1 MRRLEHRVALA
12 AVASLAPLVFV
23 LAWFLFAEPRSPVTR
38 WTVAIIIVLSFAIL
52 IAAVRSQIDYPLRT
66 IANLISA
73 LREED
78 YSIRARGSNRNDAMG
93 EVTRELNLLTRAL
106 RNRRFGEVEA
116 AALVRS
122 VVEHIDSAIFAF
134 DERWRLRLVNR
145 AGERLLA
152 RPGEQLHG
160 RTAAELGLE
169 AFLGGEDTR
178 TVEVVLPGGHGRFRI
193 RRTTFREAGV
203 PHVLL
208 SMSDL
213 SRTLRE
219 EERQAWQRILRVLSH
234 ELNNSLTP
242 IQSIAG
248 ALATILG
255 RDPLPAN
262 WQDDAQ
268 HGLEVIGERSAG
280 LARFLQT
287 YSQLA
292 RLPQPARAP
301 MNVGETIRRVA
312 GLETRLPVQV
322 DPGPDVTIRADR
334 DQLEQLLINLVR
346 NGVDAVLEVGGGAV
360 TMSWTATPES
370 VEITVLDDGPGI
382 SAATNLFV
390 PFFTTKPGG
399 SGIGLV
405 LSRQIAEA
413 HGGSLTLRNRE
424 GVGGCEA
431 VLRVPVAAQS
441 PSG

>member
-1 MRRLEHRVALA
+1 M
-12 AVASLAPLVFV
+12 
-23 LAWFLFAEPRSPVTR
+23 LFAEPRSPSTR
-38 WTVAIIIVLSFAIL
+38 WAVAILAVLSIAIL
-52 IAAVRSQIDYPLRT
+52 ISAVRAQIDYPLRT

-78 YSIRARGSNRNDAMG
+78 YSIRARGSNRRDAMS
-93 EVTRELNLLTRAL
+93 ELTRELNLLTRTL

-145 AGERLLA
+145 AGERLLG
-152 RPGEQLHG
+152 RPAEQLHG
-160 RTAAELGLE
+160 RNASDLGVE
-169 AFLGGEDTR
+169 AFLTGDDTR
-178 TVEVVLPGGHGRFRI
+178 TAEVVLPGGHGRFRI

-234 ELNNSLTP
+234 ELNNSLAP

-248 ALATILG
+248 SLASILS
-255 RDPLPAN
+255 REPLPSG

-292 RLPQPARAP
+292 RLPQPVLGP
-301 MNVGETIRRVA
+301 MDVAETVRRVA
-312 GLETRLPVQV
+312 GLETRIAVAV
-322 DPGPDVTIRADR
+322 EPGPDVTIRADR
-334 DQLEQLLINLVR
+334 DQIEQLLINLVR
-346 NGVDAVLEVGGGAV
+346 NGADTVLETGGAV
-360 TMSWTATPES
+360 TLSWFATADS
-370 VEITVLDDGPGI
+370 VEISITDEGTGI
-382 SAATNLFV
+382 SAASNLFV
-390 PFFTTKPGG
+390 PFFTTKSGG
-399 SGIGLV
+399 SGIGLT
-405 LSRQIAEA
+405 LARQIAEA
-413 HGGSLTLRNRE
+413 HDGTLTLTNRPPPDR
-424 GVGGCEA
+424 GTIA
-431 VLRVPVAAQS
+431 RLRLPR
-441 PSG
+441 

>member
-1 MRRLEHRVALA
+1 MRRLDHRVAVA
-12 AVASLAPLVFV
+12 ALASLAPLLFV
-23 LAWFLFAEPRSPVTR
+23 LAWFLFVEPRSTVTR
-38 WTVAIIIVLSFAIL
+38 WSVGVLIVLSFAIL
-52 IAAVRSQIDYPLRT
+52 IAAVRAQIDYPLRT

-78 YSIRARGSNRNDAMG
+78 YSIRARSSSRDDALSD
-93 EVTRELNLLTRAL
+93 VTRELNLLTRAL

-160 RTAAELGLE
+160 RTAADLGLE
-169 AFLGGEDTR
+169 AFLTGDDTR
-178 TVEVVLPGGHGRFRI
+178 TAEVVLPGGHGRFRI

-255 RDPLPAN
+255 RDPLPPN

-292 RLPQPARAP
+292 RLPQPSLGV
-301 MNVGETIRRVA
+301 MNVGEVIRRVA
-312 GLETRLPVQV
+312 GLETRITVVV

-334 DQLEQLLINLVR
+334 DQIEQLLINLAR
-346 NGVDAVLEVGGGAV
+346 NGVDAVLETGGGAV
-360 TMSWTATPES
+360 TMSWSATPDS
-370 VEITVLDDGPGI
+370 VEITVIDDGPGI

-390 PFFTTKPGG
+390 PFYTTKSGG
-399 SGIGLV
+399 SGIGLT
-405 LSRQIAEA
+405 LARQIAEA
-413 HGGSLTLRNRE
+413 HDGTLMLSNRPAPSR
-424 GVGGCEA
+424 GTIA
-431 VLRVPVAAQS
+431 RLRLPR
-441 PSG
+441 

>member
-1 MRRLEHRVALA
+1 MRRLEYRVALA
-12 AVASLAPLVFV
+12 AVASLAPLLFI
-23 LAWFLFAEPRSPVTR
+23 LAWFLFTEPRSTVTR
-38 WTVAIIIVLSFAIL
+38 WSVTIIVVVSFAIL

-66 IANLISA
+66 LANLISA
-73 LREED
+73 LREGD
-78 YSIRARGSNRNDAMG
+78 YSIWARSSNRSDAMS

-152 RPGEQLHG
+152 RPGEQLRG
-160 RTAAELGLE
+160 RTAGDLGLE
-169 AFLGGEDTR
+169 AFLTGDDAR

-234 ELNNSLTP
+234 ELNNSLAP
-242 IQSIAG
+242 IRSIAG
-248 ALATILG
+248 SLASILA
-255 RDPLPAN
+255 REPLPDG

-292 RLPQPARAP
+292 RLPQPALGP
-301 MNVGETIRRVA
+301 MNVADTIRRVA
-312 GLETRLPVQV
+312 GVETRISVAV
-322 DPGPDVTIRADR
+322 EPGPEVAIRADR
-334 DQLEQLLINLVR
+334 DQIEQLLINLVR
-346 NGVDAVLEVGGGAV
+346 NGVDAVLETGGAV
-360 TMSWTATPES
+360 ALSWTATPDS
-370 VEITVLDDGPGI
+370 VEICVTDDGPGI

-390 PFFTTKPGG
+390 PFFTTKSGG
-399 SGIGLV
+399 TGIGLT
-405 LSRQIAEA
+405 LARQIAEA
-413 HGGSLTLRNRE
+413 HDGTLTLTNRPE
-424 GVGGCEA
+424 RGTVA
-431 VLRVPVAAQS
+431 RLRLPR
-441 PSG
+441 

>member
-12 AVASLAPLVFV
+12 AAASLAPLLFV
-23 LAWFLFAEPRSPVTR
+23 LAWFLFAEPRSAVAR
-38 WTVAIIIVLSFAIL
+38 WSVAIVVVLSFAIL

-73 LREED
+73 LREGD
-78 YSIRARGSNRNDAMG
+78 YSIWARSSNRNDAMS

-152 RPGEQLHG
+152 RPGEQLRG
-160 RTAAELGLE
+160 RTAGDLGLE
-169 AFLGGEDTR
+169 AFLTGDDAR

-234 ELNNSLTP
+234 ELNNSLAP
-242 IQSIAG
+242 IRSIAG
-248 ALATILG
+248 SLASILA
-255 RDPLPAN
+255 REPLPDG

-292 RLPQPARAP
+292 RLPQPTLAP
-301 MNVGETIRRVA
+301 MNVADTVKRVA
-312 GLETRLPVQV
+312 GLETRVSVAVQ
-322 DPGPDVTIRADR
+322 PGPDVTIRADR
-334 DQLEQLLINLVR
+334 DQIEQLLINLVR
-346 NGVDAVLEVGGGAV
+346 NGVDAVLETGGGAV
-360 TMSWTATPES
+360 TLSWAVTSDS
-370 VEITVLDDGPGI
+370 VEICVTDDGPGI
-382 SAATNLFV
+382 SAASNLFV
-390 PFFTTKPGG
+390 PFFTTKSGG
-399 SGIGLV
+399 TGIGLT
-405 LSRQIAEA
+405 LARQIAEA
-413 HGGSLTLRNRE
+413 HDGTLTLTNRPE
-424 GVGGCEA
+424 RGTVA
-431 VLRVPVAAQS
+431 RLRLPR
-441 PSG
+441 